1 MRNVLTVTQVNR
13 YIKQLFQRDALL
25 RTLIVKGE
33 ISNCTYHG
41 SGHIYFTLKDAGATL
56 SCVMFASDRKKL
68 AFRLTPG
75 VQVQVKGIIDVYE
88 RDGKYQL
95 YAKEITADGAGAL
108 YEQFVRLKERLGEE
122 GLFAEEYKRPIPS
135 YARVIGVVTAPTG
148 AAVRDIINISR
159 RRNPYVQL
167 VLYPAIVQGEAAAPD
182 IVKGIQALERYGVD
196 VIIAG
201 RGGGSIEDLWA
212 FNEEIVARAIF
223 DCGVPVISAVG
234 HETDVTISDFVAD
247 LRAPTP
253 SAAAE
258 LAVFEYERFADDL
271 GDSREALY
279 ALMRGRIDEAKATL
293 LSYRKSLSYLSPQ
306 ARVRD
311 LRLRSASY
319 AQRLCTL
326 LDTRVTNDKSRIDPL
341 KQALYTAMRA
351 RVTAAKHALVVR
363 SERLNG
369 LSPLTRL
376 KAGYGYVTNGQGKRI
391 LSAAE
396 TQTGDRIGIFM
407 TDGKIDAT
415 VNGRSEHDFMK
426 GNGNHG

>member
-75 VQVQVKGIIDVYE
+75 AQVQVKGIIDVYE

-108 YEQFVRLKERLGEE
+108 YEQYVRLKERLGEE
-122 GLFAEEYKRPIPS
+122 GLFAEEYKRPVPP

-148 AAVRDIINISR
+148 AAVRDIITVSH

-234 HETDVTISDFVAD
+234 HETDVTIADFVAD

-258 LAVFEYERFADDL
+258 LAVFEYGRFSRDL
-271 GDSREALY
+271 DDSREALT
-279 ALMRGRIDEAKATL
+279 ALMRGRIDNARETL
-293 LSYRKSLSYLSPQ
+293 KSCRRSLSVLSPQ

-319 AQRLCTL
+319 AQRLCML
-326 LDTRVTNDKSRIDPL
+326 MDTRLANGKSRVRPL
-341 KQALYTAMRA
+341 EHALHTAMRE
-351 RVTAAKHALVVR
+351 RLTGAKHALLLR
-363 SERLNG
+363 GERLNG

-376 KAGYGYVTNGQGKRI
+376 KAGYGYVTDARGRRI
-391 LSAAE
+391 RSAADV
-396 TQTGDRIGIFM
+396 QTGDRIGVFM

-415 VNGRSEHDFMK
+415 VTGRAEHDFRK
-426 GNGNHG
+426 EYGDHG

>member
-1 MRNVLTVTQVNR
+1 
-13 YIKQLFQRDALL
+13 
-25 RTLIVKGE
+25 
-33 ISNCTYHG
+33 
-41 SGHIYFTLKDAGATL
+41 
-56 SCVMFASDRKKL
+56 
-68 AFRLTPG
+68 
-75 VQVQVKGIIDVYE
+75 
-88 RDGKYQL
+88 
-95 YAKEITADGAGAL
+95 
-108 YEQFVRLKERLGEE
+108 
-122 GLFAEEYKRPIPS
+122 
-135 YARVIGVVTAPTG
+135 VTAPTG
-148 AAVRDIINISR
+148 AAVRDIINVSR

-234 HETDVTISDFVAD
+234 HETDVTIADFVAD

-258 LAVFEYERFADDL
+258 LAVFEYGRFSRDL
-271 GDSREALY
+271 DDSREALT
-279 ALMRGRIDEAKATL
+279 ALMRGRIDNARETL
-293 LSYRKSLSYLSPQ
+293 KSCRRSLSVLSPQ

-319 AQRLCTL
+319 AQRLCML
-326 LDTRVTNDKSRIDPL
+326 MDTRLANGKSRVRPL
-341 KQALYTAMRA
+341 EHALHTAMRE
-351 RVTAAKHALVVR
+351 RLTGAKHALLLR
-363 SERLNG
+363 GERLNG

-376 KAGYGYVTNGQGKRI
+376 KAGYGYVTDARGRRI
-391 LSAAE
+391 RSAADV
-396 TQTGDRIGIFM
+396 QTGDRIGVFM

-415 VNGRSEHDFMK
+415 VTGRAEHDFRK
-426 GNGNHG
+426 EYGDHG

>member
-1 MRNVLTVTQVNR
+1 MRNVLTVSQVNR
-13 YIKQLFQRDALL
+13 YIRQLFQRDALL
-25 RTLIVKGE
+25 RTVVVKGE

-56 SCVMFASDRKKL
+56 SCVMFSSDRVKL

-75 VQVQVKGIIDVYE
+75 AQVQVRGIIDVYE

-135 YARVIGVVTAPTG
+135 YARVIGIVTAPTG
-148 AAVRDIINISR
+148 AAVRDIINVSR

-212 FNEEIVARAIF
+212 FNEETVARAIF

-234 HETDVTISDFVAD
+234 HETDVTIADFVAD

-271 GDSREALY
+271 GDSREALH
-279 ALMRGRIDEAKATL
+279 ALMRGRIDEAKAAL

-326 LDTRVTNDKSRIDPL
+326 MDTRVANGKSSIGPL
-341 KQALYTAMRA
+341 KQALHTAMRT
-351 RVTAAKHALVVR
+351 RVTNAKHALVLR

-391 LSAAE
+391 RSAAD

-415 VNGRSEHDFMK
+415 VTGRTEHDFMK